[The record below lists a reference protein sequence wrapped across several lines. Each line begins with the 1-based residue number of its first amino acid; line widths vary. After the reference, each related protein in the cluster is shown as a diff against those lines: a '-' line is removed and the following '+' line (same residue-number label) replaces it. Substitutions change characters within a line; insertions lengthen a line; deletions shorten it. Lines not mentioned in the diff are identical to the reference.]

1 MTATDEMLGIMPPI
15 IVAGAATNLAKT
27 MFPEQMKKEKTKT
40 RTVYKTK
47 YVTRKPKTKSKS
59 KKGNW
64 SKGRPSK
71 ASRVI
76 RKYL

>member
-27 MFPEQMKKEKTKT
+27 MFPEQMKQKTRT

-47 YVTRKPKTKSKS
+47 YVTRKSKTKSKS
-59 KKGNW
+59 KKGSW
-64 SKGRPSK
+64 AKGRPSK